1 MSDAALRRAARH
13 DGWISDLISTDEA
26 ASCVATLEEMRSELG
41 RTSDFDVVVSLN
53 DAVTLDQ
60 FRRAE
65 EVGVTN
71 VLTMP
76 WVYHGGF
83 DLSLDQKLE
92 GMRRFADEIVTPLAE
107 G

>member
-13 DGWISDLISTDEA
+13 NGWISDLISTDDA
-26 ASCVATLEEMRSELG
+26 AGYIARIDAMREETDRHG
-41 RTSDFDVVVSLN
+41 DFDMVVSLS
-53 DAVTLDQ
+53 DAVTVDQ

-76 WVYHGGF
+76 WVYYGGF
-83 DLSLDQKLE
+83 DLSLAQKLE
-92 GMRRFADEIVTPLAE
+92 GMGRFAEEIMAPLTS
-107 G
+107 